1 MGCALGDHVTTI
13 CFSSS
18 AISTLASHLPR
29 LYTPHPCLPRPP
41 PRPATLP
48 PLATPPTAHPHHTTP
63 SSTNLNWRRRTAT
76 FTPVTSSSQPIVSH
90 HPLGGAPAVLLAVL
104 NLPPPPGRP
113 LPLALPLLR
122 SPAMEPPKTRYP
134 SVGELV
140 SDNGGGGERQAMG
153 SWAAA
158 CRAHWSWG
166 HATRHLIDFAKWK
179 RGQGGEHMFMVSLGG
194 HTT

>member
-41 PRPATLP
+41 PWPAMLP

-63 SSTNLNWRRRTAT
+63 SSTNLNWRRTTAT

-113 LPLALPLLR
+113 LPLAPPPSKIAGHGNPLKLVTLASASL
-122 SPAMEPPKTRYP
+122 SPTAVAAEKGRQWAH
-134 SVGELV
+134 GLQRAGLIGH
-140 SDNGGGGERQAMG
+140 GGMRPVA
-153 SWAAA
+153 
-158 CRAHWSWG
+158 
-166 HATRHLIDFAKWK
+166 
-179 RGQGGEHMFMVSLGG
+179 
-194 HTT
+194 